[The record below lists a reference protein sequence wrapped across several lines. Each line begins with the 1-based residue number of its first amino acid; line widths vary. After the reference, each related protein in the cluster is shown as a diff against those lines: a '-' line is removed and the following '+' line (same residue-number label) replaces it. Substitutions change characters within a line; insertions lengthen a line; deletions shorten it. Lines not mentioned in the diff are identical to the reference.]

1 MGAPVKPGLY
11 VIMLQYQNV
20 QASQLVNVDEK
31 IDHTYSSSD
40 LERISLSEDF
50 EQLKD
55 FVEKFGGANLSENSD
70 KFEKI
75 FREITNAL
83 ADQNLETADAK
94 LSEFKQLIERYL
106 PARSRAAVVE
116 AVYDSDKLV
125 ISGAVQ
131 KTLSFREDLF
141 VDIFDQR
148 GNHIDEITLKDTS
161 SGQFNEVLSKP
172 FEPGMYV
179 VQLQYHD
186 LTVSDFFYV
195 TG

>member
-1 MGAPVKPGLY
+1 
-11 VIMLQYQNV
+11 MLQYQNA

-31 IDHTYSSSD
+31 IDRTYSSSD
-40 LERISLSEDF
+40 LERVSISEDF
-50 EQLKD
+50 EQLKN
-55 FVEKFGGANLSENSD
+55 FVEKFGGANLSANSD
-70 KFEKI
+70 KFESV
-75 FREITNAL
+75 FGEITTAL

-94 LSEFKQLIERYL
+94 LSELKRLIERYL
-106 PARSRAAVVE
+106 PARSRTAVVE
-116 AVYDSDKLV
+116 AVFDSDKLV

-148 GNHIDEITLKDTS
+148 GNHIDEIALKDTS

-195 TG
+195 AG

>member
-1 MGAPVKPGLY
+1 
-11 VIMLQYQNV
+11 MLQYQNV
-20 QASQLVNVDEK
+20 QASQLVNVEEK
-31 IDHTYSSSD
+31 IDRTYSSSD
-40 LERISLSEDF
+40 LERISISEDF

-55 FVEKFGGANLSENSD
+55 FVEKFGGVNLSANSD
-70 KFEKI
+70 KFESV
-75 FREITNAL
+75 FGEITTAL
-83 ADQNLETADAK
+83 ADQNLETADTK
-94 LSEFKQLIERYL
+94 LSELKRLIERYL
-106 PARSRAAVVE
+106 PTRSRTAVVE
-116 AVYDSDKLV
+116 AVFDSDKLV

-148 GNHIDEITLKDTS
+148 GNHIDEIALKDTS

-195 TG
+195 AG